1 MWKDLSSG
9 WQAVFEEAWRA
20 FGFGSTPIGAAI
32 FDKEGKL
39 ILSDRNRSREADTV
53 NREISHAEAN
63 ALRRLDTDRVNSREL
78 VLYTSM
84 EPCPMCM
91 GMILMGHIKTV
102 HFAAYDSY
110 CGMVHLTNQDPYY
123 IGKSIA
129 CTHEGGEGEL
139 FQLTIQ
145 SYYELRHIERGCSDK
160 VLSMFGKTSSKAV
173 ENAKKLYSSKTL
185 DRLSENGAACGE
197 VFDLIINM

>member
-84 EPCPMCM
+84 
-91 GMILMGHIKTV
+91 
-102 HFAAYDSY
+102 
-110 CGMVHLTNQDPYY
+110 
-123 IGKSIA
+123 
-129 CTHEGGEGEL
+129 
-139 FQLTIQ
+139 
-145 SYYELRHIERGCSDK
+145 
-160 VLSMFGKTSSKAV
+160 
-173 ENAKKLYSSKTL
+173 
-185 DRLSENGAACGE
+185 
-197 VFDLIINM
+197 

>member
-63 ALRRLDTDRVNSREL
+63 ALRRLDTDRVDSREL

-91 GMILMGHIKTV
+91 GMILMGHIKTI

-110 CGMVHLTNQDPYY
+110 CGMVHLTKQEPYY
-123 IGKSIA
+123 IGKNIA